1 MATVHIHGVP
11 LDEGGGR
18 GGASG
23 GPESLRSCGLLDLI
37 PHADDRGDIT
47 PAMPHHAHE
56 HPEDIH
62 AILAATAA
70 IKERTYQSVKE
81 NSIPLVLGG
90 DHSIAAGSMAGVA
103 QAFRELGRPVP
114 ALLWFDAHVDLN
126 TLDTSPSG
134 NLHGMPAAA
143 LLGYGV
149 PGLDEVIGEHGMY
162 DANRCA
168 FIGHRDV
175 DPGEVDRMNTAGF
188 PEASAN
194 DFHEGHPEDIID
206 DILAKI
212 APNGAPFC
220 LSFDIDVADPSDAP
234 GVDTPVPHGLDSEVL
249 RRSMKRIAAHGGLV
263 AMDLVEVNPV
273 FDDSGRTAQ
282 LAAELAAIAFPNA
295 H

>member
-1 MATVHIHGVP
+1 MAPIHIHGVP

-23 GPESLRSCGLLDLI
+23 GPESLRSIGLLDLI
-37 PHADDRGDIT
+37 PNAHDYGDIT
-47 PAMPHHAHE
+47 PAMPHHAHQ
-56 HPEDIH
+56 HPEEIH
-62 AILAATAA
+62 AILAATSA
-70 IKERTYQSVKE
+70 IKDRTYESVKQKA
-81 NSIPLVLGG
+81 IPLVLGG

-103 QAFRELGRPVP
+103 QACKEAGKPAP

-126 TLDTSPSG
+126 TYDTSPSG

-149 PGLDEVIGEHGMY
+149 PGLDEVIGDHGKY
-162 DANRCA
+162 ELQRCA

-175 DPGEVDRMNTAGF
+175 DPGEAERMAAAGF
-188 PEASAN
+188 PEASAD
-194 DFHEGHPEDIID
+194 DFHKGNPEAIID
-206 DILAKI
+206 DILEQI

-249 RRSMKRIAAHGGLV
+249 RRCMKRIANHGGLI
-263 AMDLVEVNPV
+263 AMDLVEVNPA
-273 FDDSGRTAQ
+273 FDDSGRTAK
-282 LAAELAAIAFPNA
+282 LAAELASIAIS
-295 H
+295 

>member
-1 MATVHIHGVP
+1 MASVHIHGVP

-18 GGASG
+18 AGASG
-23 GPESLRSCGLLDLI
+23 GPESLRACGILDLI
-37 PHADDRGDIT
+37 PNAHDHGDIA
-47 PAMPHHAHE
+47 PAMPHHAQQ
-56 HPEDIH
+56 HPEEIH
-62 AILAATAA
+62 AILAATSA
-70 IKERTYQSVKE
+70 IKERTYESVKT
-81 NSIPLVLGG
+81 NSIPIVLGG

-103 QAFRELGRPVP
+103 QAFRELGRPAP

-149 PGLDEVIGEHGMY
+149 PGLDEVVGEHGQF
-162 DANRCA
+162 DPQRCA

-175 DPGEVDRMNTAGF
+175 DPGEADRMKAAGF
-188 PEASAN
+188 PEASAE
-194 DFHEGHPEDIID
+194 DFHQGNPEAIID
-206 DILAKI
+206 DILARI

-234 GVDTPVPHGLDSEVL
+234 GVDTPVPHGLNSEVL
-249 RRSMKRIAAHGGLV
+249 RRSMKRIANHGGLI

-273 FDDSGRTAQ
+273 FDDAGRTAK
-282 LAAELAAIAFPNA
+282 LAAELASIAISGS

>member
-1 MATVHIHGVP
+1 MSTVHIHGVP
-11 LDEGGGR
+11 LDDGGGR
-18 GGASG
+18 SGARG
-23 GPESLRSCGLLDLI
+23 GPDRLRACGILDLI
-37 PHADDRGDIT
+37 PNAHDHGDIT
-47 PAMPHHAHE
+47 PAIPHHAPQ
-56 HPEDIH
+56 HPEDVH
-62 AILAATAA
+62 AILAATNA
-70 IKERTYQSVKE
+70 IRGRTLESVKD

-90 DHSIAAGSMAGVA
+90 DHSVAAGSMAGVA

-149 PGLDEVIGEHGMY
+149 PGLDEVVGKGGMFER
-162 DANRCA
+162 DRCA

-175 DPGEVDRMNTAGF
+175 DPGEADRMRTAGF

-194 DFHEGHPEDIID
+194 DFRQGNPEEIID
-206 DILAKI
+206 RILEKI

-220 LSFDIDVADPSDAP
+220 LSFDIDVADPSVAP
-234 GVDTPVPHGLDSEVL
+234 GVDTPVPHGLDSETL
-249 RRSMKRIAAHGGLV
+249 RRSMKRIADHGGLV
-263 AMDLVEVNPV
+263 AMDLVEVNPE
-273 FDDSGRTAQ
+273 FDDADRTAQ
-282 LAAELAAIAFPNA
+282 LAAELAAIAFSGS